1 MKYKMTLDSIISSLK
16 QARTIFKP
24 WDTLVYGLVIVI
36 MLAGFV
42 NIRIMMRTGRER
54 LAIIEMNGQIID
66 TISLEQN
73 MTSKEIRI
81 DAGEGSYN
89 IVFIGYDF
97 VEVLESNCPD
107 QVCVGWGRI
116 RYAGQTIVCLP
127 FKIVVRIV
135 GQTDQAPVDDITW

>member
-1 MKYKMTLDSIISSLK
+1 MKYKMALDSIISSLK
-16 QARTIFKP
+16 QAQTIFKP
-24 WDTLVYGLVIVI
+24 WDALVYGLVIVI

-42 NIRIMMRTGRER
+42 NIHIMMRTGRER
-54 LAIIEMNGQIID
+54 LAIIEMNGEIIN
-66 TISLEQN
+66 TISLERD
-73 MTSKEIRI
+73 MTAQEIRI

-107 QVCVGWGRI
+107 QVCVGWGKI

-135 GQTDQAPVDDITW
+135 GQTDQAPVDGITW